1 MTDRRIYRRDQIS
14 ELPRNI
20 IEGILE
26 RMPIRDA
33 ARTSIL
39 STKWRSIWTT
49 ISQLK
54 LGNQF
59 FKDTLKIKP
68 MVKHELVSVVEKI
81 LLLHDGPIPMFLLCI
96 PRIRFDCSADI
107 DRWILF
113 LSRNGIKDLTLINNS
128 DNEPYKLHSC
138 IYSCPEL
145 TRLELVNGIFK
156 APRKSSGFHNLIS
169 LHLKKIAFARN
180 ILRTLFS
187 MSPLLQRLTIK
198 HCTGIGNLN
207 IQAPKLKRLLVLHN
221 TEIQSICFTD
231 TQNLS
236 YITIIFGLTMG
247 SPKSVK
253 TPNVVRFLG
262 DLPRIAELNLDGFF
276 IKILAAGGVP
286 HRLPTTANL
295 LKTNWFCILVL
306 SSKTCIIMERND
318 EELVLNRLEAPNC
331 LDRMLDKLQSV
342 KISYVMGLEPELLF
356 IKLLLARSPMLET
369 IFIQHSAEVDFE
381 KGFSISK
388 ELARFPR
395 VSPKAAIIY

>member
-1 MTDRRIYRRDQIS
+1 MITMTDRRIYRKDQIS

-26 RMPIRDA
+26 RMSIRDA

-59 FKDTLKIKP
+59 FKDTLKVKP
-68 MVKHELVSVVEKI
+68 IVKHELI
-81 LLLHDGPIPMFLLCI
+81 LIVGFFSFRGM
-96 PRIRFDCSADI
+96 
-107 DRWILF
+107 
-113 LSRNGIKDLTLINNS
+113 
-128 DNEPYKLHSC
+128 
-138 IYSCPEL
+138 L
-145 TRLELVNGIFK
+145 TRLELVNAIFK
-156 APRKSSGFHNLIS
+156 APRESSGFHNLIS
-169 LHLKKIAFARN
+169 LHFKKIAFAHN

-207 IQAPKLKRLLVLHN
+207 IQAPKLKRLRVQLN
-221 TEIQSICFTD
+221 SEIQSICFMN

-236 YITIIFGLTMG
+236 YVAIIFGLTMG

-262 DLPRIAELNLDGFF
+262 DFPRIAELNLDGFF
-276 IKILAAGGVP
+276 IKRGVP
-286 HRLPTTANL
+286 HKLPTTANL
-295 LKTNWFCILVL
+295 LKLPQLDETSDLGKNVESRNL
-306 SSKTCIIMERND
+306 TCIIMERND

-331 LDRMLDKLQSV
+331 MD
-342 KISYVMGLEPELLF
+342 
-356 IKLLLARSPMLET
+356 
-369 IFIQHSAEVDFE
+369 
-381 KGFSISK
+381 
-388 ELARFPR
+388 
-395 VSPKAAIIY
+395 

>member
-1 MTDRRIYRRDQIS
+1 MTDRRIYRKDQIS

-26 RMPIRDA
+26 RMSIRDV

-49 ISQLK
+49 ILQLK

-59 FKDTLKIKP
+59 FKDTLKVKP
-68 MVKHELVSVVEKI
+68 IVKHELVN
-81 LLLHDGPIPMFLLCI
+81 
-96 PRIRFDCSADI
+96 I

-145 TRLELVNGIFK
+145 TRLEIVNGIFK
-156 APRKSSGFHNLIS
+156 APRESSGFHNLIS
-169 LHLKKIAFARN
+169 LHLKKIAFAHN
-180 ILRTLFS
+180 ILRMLFS

-207 IQAPKLKRLLVLHN
+207 IQAPKLKRLRVQHN
-221 TEIQSICFTD
+221 SEIQSICFTD
-231 TQNLS
+231 TRNLS
-236 YITIIFGLTMG
+236 YVAIIFGLTMG

-262 DLPRIAELNLDGFF
+262 DFPRIAVLNLDGFF
-276 IKILAAGGVP
+276 IKRGVP
-286 HRLPTTANL
+286 HRLPTTANF
-295 LKTNWFCILVL
+295 LKLPQLDETSDLGKNVESRNL
-306 SSKTCIIMERND
+306 TCIIMERND

-331 LDRMLDKLQSV
+331 MDRMLDKLQSV
-342 KISYVMGLEPELLF
+342 KISYVMGLKPELLF
-356 IKLLLARSPMLET
+356 IKLLLARSPMLEA

-388 ELARFPR
+388 ELVRFPR
-395 VSPKAAIIY
+395 VSPKATIIY

>member
-1 MTDRRIYRRDQIS
+1 MS
-14 ELPRNI
+14 
-20 IEGILE
+20 
-26 RMPIRDA
+26 IRDV

-68 MVKHELVSVVEKI
+68 IVKHELVSVVEKI
-81 LLLHDGPIPMFLLCI
+81 LLLHDGPIPMFLFCI

-169 LHLKKIAFARN
+169 LHLKKIAFAHN
-180 ILRTLFS
+180 ILRMLFS

-207 IQAPKLKRLLVLHN
+207 IRAPKLKRLLVQHN
-221 TEIQSICFTD
+221 SEIQSICFTD

-236 YITIIFGLTMG
+236 YIAIIFGLTMG

-276 IKILAAGGVP
+276 IKFP
-286 HRLPTTANL
+286 YRLPTTANL
-295 LKTNWFCILVL
+295 LKKL
-306 SSKTCIIMERND
+306 SQLDETSDLGKNLESRNLTCIIMERND
-318 EELVLNRLEAPNC
+318 EELVLNRLEVPNC
-331 LDRMLDKLQSV
+331 MDRMLDKLQSV
-342 KISYVMGLEPELLF
+342 KISYVMGLKPELLF
-356 IKLLLARSPMLET
+356 IKHLLARSPVLET
-369 IFIQHSAEVDFE
+369 TFIQHSAEVDFE
-381 KGFSISK
+381 KGFNISK

-395 VSPKAAIIY
+395 VSPKEAIIY